1 MQYLYILE
9 NKFNILEVNYMG
21 QNYETQNITT
31 NSILNVLSDEWQTI
45 KHLIFKLKIRD
56 IMDARYLQL
65 KLKDLE
71 REGQVLVEVKM
82 GRKHWKLNPHQKV
95 IQSKAEILSKL
106 KRIEEK
112 FEREWKNRIS
122 KGESQRIEFKSSL
135 KYDYQTKKAN
145 ITLQIEI
152 IKTIAGFLNFEGG
165 TLFIGV
171 DDNGNILGLK
181 KDYKLLGRKKD
192 FDGFLIQLNNL
203 IKKHFRG
210 NIFADLNIL
219 SQKIEGKEICII
231 DVEKSS
237 IPIFL
242 KPEGEFYIRSGT
254 STNKLNTEDS
264 VLYIK
269 NHFKIW

>member
-1 MQYLYILE
+1 
-9 NKFNILEVNYMG
+9 MG
-21 QNYETQNITT
+21 QNYETRNITT
-31 NSILNVLSDEWQTI
+31 SSILNVLSNEWQTI

-56 IMDARYLQL
+56 MMDARYLQT
-65 KLKDLE
+65 KLKELE
-71 REGQVLVEVKM
+71 RKGQVLVEVKM
-82 GRKHWKLNPHQKV
+82 GRKYWKLNPQQKA

-106 KRIEEK
+106 KIIEEK
-112 FEREWKNRIS
+112 FEEQWKNRIS

-135 KYDYQTKKAN
+135 KYDYRTKKVN
-145 ITLQIEI
+145 VNLQKEI
-152 IKTIAGFLNFEGG
+152 IKTIAGFSNFEGG

-171 DDNGNILGLK
+171 DDNGSILGLK

-210 NIFADLNIL
+210 NILANFNFF

-269 NHFKIW
+269 NHFKNW